1 MPGVEWLRRVPN
13 EDTKAQSPPKSCLKS
28 IICMPASLSKESM
41 SGFYSNAFKVG
52 IGLTA
57 NLGRF
62 DGWGSR
68 AIFLWSTLRHA
79 LVIALKI
86 PLKPKV
92 RTLRFSGLTIEYKE
106 FTGELGNI
114 KTVFF
119 DEDEDLPLPPT
130 GAVVLDVG
138 ANIGLFTLFLIWKYG
153 RGRFATIHLFEPN
166 PETFGRLRRNL
177 SANGLDDLC
186 KAHLLALSDR
196 AGTIYMESPHGYS
209 VLNMISDTGTVPVE
223 CKPLDD
229 WRGEQRLDAMDLLK
243 VDVEGHEM
251 SLLRGALGTLPVV
264 RRLYVEVKGE
274 HLDEF
279 LAVTRSAGFVEEA
292 RQSLFTGDAMLLLK
306 TMGADS

>member
-1 MPGVEWLRRVPN
+1 
-13 EDTKAQSPPKSCLKS
+13 
-28 IICMPASLSKESM
+28 M

-62 DGWGSR
+62 DGWASR
-68 AIFLWSTLRHA
+68 ILFLWSTLRHA

-119 DEDEDLPLPPT
+119 DEDEDLPLPQAN
-130 GAVVLDVG
+130 AVVLDVG

-153 RGRFATIHLFEPN
+153 RERFAVLHLFEPN

-177 SANGLDDLC
+177 SANNLDGLC
-186 KAHLLALSDR
+186 KAHMLALSDS

-209 VLNMISDTGTVPVE
+209 VLNMVSDTGTVPVE

-229 WRGEQRLDAMDLLK
+229 WRREQGLGHLDLLK

-251 SLLRGALGTLPVV
+251 SLLRGALGTLPAT
-264 RRLYVEVKGE
+264 RHLYVEVKGE

-279 LAVTRSAGFVEEA
+279 LAVTSAAGFVEEA
-292 RQSLFTGDAMLLLK
+292 RQALFTGDAMLLLE
-306 TMGADS
+306 MRRVDSLR

>member
-1 MPGVEWLRRVPN
+1 
-13 EDTKAQSPPKSCLKS
+13 
-28 IICMPASLSKESM
+28 M
-41 SGFYSNAFKVG
+41 SGFYTNAFKVG
-52 IGLTA
+52 VGLVA

-68 AIFLWSTLRHA
+68 AAFLWSTFRHA

-86 PLKPKV
+86 PLKPRV
-92 RTLRFSGLTIEYKE
+92 RTLRFSGLSIEYKE

-119 DEDEDLPLPPT
+119 DEDEDLPLPPK

-153 RGRFATIHLFEPN
+153 RGCFAAIHLFEPN
-166 PETFGRLRRNL
+166 PDTFARLRRNL
-177 SANGLDDLC
+177 AANNLEGIC
-186 KAHLLALSDR
+186 TAHLLALSDR
-196 AGTIYMESPHGYS
+196 TGTIYMESPHGYS
-209 VLNMISDTGTVPVE
+209 VLNMISDTGTVPVA

-229 WRGEQRLDAMDLLK
+229 WRREQGLAAVDLLK
-243 VDVEGHEM
+243 ADVEGHEM
-251 SLLRGALGTLPVV
+251 SLLRGALGTLPLV

-274 HLDEF
+274 HLDDF
-279 LAVTRSAGFVEEA
+279 LAVTRAAGFVEEA

-306 TMGADS
+306 KKVEGGR